1 MAANFPQ
8 VKSVNLVCDNS
19 HTHEAW
25 GKVAVQDKKVFATSL
40 EVHYPTKLCDA
51 LAQSFLCRLEQQ
63 FNFAPSD
70 FPKNSDF
77 KAATFVQPK
86 GSKAPSL
93 FSPFESKFLVLL
105 DRDGKVCWPLNHTPT
120 KSAKLLH
127 EFLLGESEHEGV
139 TVLVNK
145 DSVKSAHD
153 RVKSVAKDAGIDINL
168 PINLFPCSAQY
179 VKVFGVPLSPKDF
192 VQKAMQVE
200 HPMSV
205 ESCLPDILHEAVSFL
220 AETSDL
226 EVMTLR
232 TTFIKKWLCRAN
244 ELRKDEAEMR
254 SRMDQSVA
262 KVTEQ
267 KRILLFGEILR
278 DLNYPDMQVVD
289 ELRFGV
295 SLVGEVPVT
304 NMLPQKRT
312 PPLLTEDSLKSRSTM
327 VRPSVRSSVGPSGDD
342 ELDASIWEQT
352 LDEVPKGSLVGPLS
366 DGDVPLDAPISRR
379 FGVRQK
385 SKIRPVDDFSA
396 SGVDKAAGV
405 SESPALHTVDVIG
418 SMLVDWL
425 RCNRELQKSS
435 ETVLRTYDLKS
446 AYRQIGLDEEGRAV
460 AYIVVFDPNTNQG
473 ELFQC
478 RALPFG
484 AVRSVHSFLRLA
496 RAVWFVGVVGCK
508 LAWSSFFDDFLV
520 AARPSLANNTDM
532 TVVSLF
538 KLLGWEFAESGK
550 KCVPFGK
557 VTEVLG
563 VCINASP
570 SSDRQHSSHQH

>member
-1 MAANFPQ
+1 M
-8 VKSVNLVCDNS
+8 
-19 HTHEAW
+19 
-25 GKVAVQDKKVFATSL
+25 
-40 EVHYPTKLCDA
+40 
-51 LAQSFLCRLEQQ
+51 
-63 FNFAPSD
+63 
-70 FPKNSDF
+70 
-77 KAATFVQPK
+77 
-86 GSKAPSL
+86 
-93 FSPFESKFLVLL
+93 
-105 DRDGKVCWPLNHTPT
+105 
-120 KSAKLLH
+120 
-127 EFLLGESEHEGV
+127 
-139 TVLVNK
+139 
-145 DSVKSAHD
+145 
-153 RVKSVAKDAGIDINL
+153 KSVAKDAGIDINL

-550 KCVPFGK
+550 MCVPFGK

-570 SSDRQHSSHQH
+570 SSDRQHSSHQHWQQS